1 MNMFRIKTYGNVN
14 AIVDSILD
22 EIFDGSIFNDDNTTN
37 DTIKAPIH
45 DVIEK
50 DNNYI
55 IELLLAGVKKEDVS
69 IETENNKLIIK
80 AERKVVDDKDIKYL
94 RNQSYKGKYERII
107 ILPDDVDNKNIEATM
122 ENGILSVTI
131 PKTTINKKKVN
142 IK

>member
-1 MNMFRIKTYGNVN
+1 MFRIKTYGNVN
-14 AIVDSILD
+14 ALLDSVLD
-22 EIFDGSIFNDDNTTN
+22 EIFDGSMFNTTD
-37 DTIKAPIH
+37 DTIKTPVH

-55 IELLLAGVKKEDVS
+55 IEFLLAGVNKEDVS
-69 IETENNKLIIK
+69 IETENNKLIVK

-94 RNQSYKGKYERII
+94 RNQSYKGKYERVV

-122 ENGILSVTI
+122 DNGILSITI